1 MTLNKSGRTKE
12 DCKRIKPTRREHRGF
27 WYTFVYV

>member
-12 DCKRIKPTRREHRGF
+12 DRKRI
-27 WYTFVYV
+27 